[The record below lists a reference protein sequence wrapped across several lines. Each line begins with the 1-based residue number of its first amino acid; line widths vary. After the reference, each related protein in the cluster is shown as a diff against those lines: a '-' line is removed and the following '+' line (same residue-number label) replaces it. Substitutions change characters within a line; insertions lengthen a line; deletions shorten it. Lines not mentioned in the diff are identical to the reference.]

1 MAPSF
6 FTMCV
11 TQTVRRPGVTV
22 GAGPPFEG
30 LEEMSRRYGFM
41 WFLALALAAMLS
53 DFQGYEAD
61 AGTMAGGTAIAL
73 GGLDSFAKT
82 VDKYAKGNLG
92 KMVGMIIAMAGI
104 AGMAFQKMAMGLTAL
119 GAGIAIAFIP
129 NIIGTAFDTT
139 AAAPLAAGSPFV
151 PWAAGG
157 GVLNSLAQAGL
168 TALWPVAAVVKYVR
182 DPVVWL
188 ALTLVALAR
197 PSLLAG
203 FLRNQAECLG
213 LAAMRVLPLRS
224 MQRVG

>member
-1 MAPSF
+1 
-6 FTMCV
+6 
-11 TQTVRRPGVTV
+11 
-22 GAGPPFEG
+22 
-30 LEEMSRRYGFM
+30 MSRRYWFM
-41 WFLALALAAMLS
+41 WFLALALAAMLT

-92 KMVGMIIAMAGI
+92 KMIGMIIAMAGI

-139 AAAPLAAGSPFV
+139 AASPLFAGPAFV
-151 PWAAGG
+151 PWATGG
-157 GVLNSLAQAGL
+157 GVLNTLAQIGL
-168 TALWPVAAVVKYVR
+168 AALWPVAATVKFMR

-188 ALTLVALAR
+188 AVGLVALAR

-203 FLRNQAECLG
+203 FLRSKAASLRQAVEQRWC
-213 LAAMRVLPLRS
+213 

>member
-1 MAPSF
+1 
-6 FTMCV
+6 
-11 TQTVRRPGVTV
+11 
-22 GAGPPFEG
+22 
-30 LEEMSRRYGFM
+30 MSRRYWFM
-41 WFLALALAAMLS
+41 WFVALALAAMLT

-119 GAGIAIAFIP
+119 GAGIMIAFVP

-139 AAAPLAAGSPFV
+139 AASPLAAGAAFV

-157 GVLNSLAQAGL
+157 GVLNGLAQIGL
-168 TALWPVAAVVKYVR
+168 AALWPLAAAVKYVR
-182 DPVVWL
+182 DPIVWL
-188 ALTLVALAR
+188 ALGVVLLGRPSVVLGALRSRVRSVWLAR
-197 PSLLAG
+197 
-203 FLRNQAECLG
+203 F
-213 LAAMRVLPLRS
+213 RVPRQRS
-224 MQRVG
+224 MHGVG

>member
-1 MAPSF
+1 
-6 FTMCV
+6 
-11 TQTVRRPGVTV
+11 
-22 GAGPPFEG
+22 
-30 LEEMSRRYGFM
+30 MSRRYWFM
-41 WFLALALAAMLS
+41 WFLAVILAGMLS

-119 GAGIAIAFIP
+119 GAGIAIAFVP

-139 AAAPLAAGSPFV
+139 AASPLSAGGPFV

-157 GVLNSLAQAGL
+157 SVLNTLAQIGL
-168 TALWPVAAVVKYVR
+168 AALWPVAAAVKYAR

-188 ALTLVALAR
+188 ALSLIALAR
-197 PSLLAG
+197 PSLPGA
-203 FLRNQAECLG
+203 FLRGQA
-213 LAAMRVLPLRS
+213 RPLRQS
-224 MQRVG
+224 RGRLLSLPRLRRVG